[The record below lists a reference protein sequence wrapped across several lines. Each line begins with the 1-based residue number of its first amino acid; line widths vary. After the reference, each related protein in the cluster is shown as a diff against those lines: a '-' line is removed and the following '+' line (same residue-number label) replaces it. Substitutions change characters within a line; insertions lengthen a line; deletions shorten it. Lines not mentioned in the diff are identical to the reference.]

1 MFELLKYEVKNAIAF
16 ITLNRPEVYH
26 ALNPA
31 LIQEITKA
39 VNIASDDTEVRVI
52 VLTSEGEKAFALVQT

>member
-1 MFELLKYEVKNAIAF
+1 
-16 ITLNRPEVYH
+16 PEVYH

-39 VNIASDDTEVRVI
+39 VNTASDDNEVRVI
-52 VLTSEGEKAFALVQT
+52 VLTSEGEKAFCSGADLKEEFRIANTIGL